1 MIKVMIS
8 GFNGAMGQNVKNIV
22 EGYEDM
28 KIVCGF
34 DKQSKGNEGY
44 PIYSS
49 FDDIKEEIDV
59 VIDFSHF
66 SLVDDLIDFCVGTN
80 TALVCA
86 TTGLEDTTNAH
97 LEEASNSI
105 PIFKT
110 GNFSYGISVVSKMLE
125 LGAKMLC
132 EDFDTE
138 IIEKHHNRKVDAP
151 SGTAYMLADVIK
163 ENADKNLEYKF
174 SRYGKDV
181 KREKSDLT
189 IHAVRGGTIVG
200 EHEVIFAGEDEIIEV
215 KHTALSRKV
224 FAVGAVKAG
233 RYIYDKGRGYFEM
246 NDIV

>member
-28 KIVCGF
+28 QIVCGF
-34 DKQSKGNEGY
+34 DKNIKGNEEY
-44 PIYSS
+44 PIYDS
-49 FDDIKEEIDV
+49 FDKIKEDIDV

-66 SLVDDLIDFCVGTN
+66 SLVDSLIDFCVKN
-80 TALVCA
+80 NISLVCA
-86 TTGLEDTTNAH
+86 TTGLDEDTNKH
-97 LEEASNSI
+97 LDEASKTI
-105 PIFKT
+105 PVFKT

-125 LGAKMLC
+125 LGAKLLC

-163 ENADKNLEYKF
+163 ENSNKELEYKF

-233 RYIYDKGRGYFEM
+233 RYIYDKGNGYFQM
-246 NDIV
+246 NDII

>member
-22 EGYEDM
+22 EGYDDM
-28 KIVCGF
+28 QIVCGF
-34 DKQSKGNEGY
+34 DKNIKGNEEY
-44 PIYSS
+44 PVYDS
-49 FDDIKEEIDV
+49 FDKVKEDIDV

-66 SLVDDLIDFCVGTN
+66 SLVDSLIDFCIKKN
-80 TALVCA
+80 IALVCA
-86 TTGLEDTTNAH
+86 TTGLDEKTNNH
-97 LEEASNSI
+97 LDEASKKI
-105 PIFKT
+105 PVFKT

-125 LGAKMLC
+125 LGAKLLC

-163 ENADKNLEYKF
+163 ENSKKELEYKF

-181 KREKSDLT
+181 KRQPKDLT

-233 RYIYDKGRGYFEM
+233 RYIYDKGNGYFQM
-246 NDIV
+246 NDII

>member
-8 GFNGAMGQNVKNIV
+8 GFNGAMGQNVKSIV
-22 EGYEDM
+22 ESYEDM
-28 KIVCGF
+28 QVVCGF
-34 DKQSKGNEGY
+34 DKNKKGNEEY
-44 PIYSS
+44 PIY
-49 FDDIKEEIDV
+49 DDFSQINEDIDV

-66 SLVDDLIDFCVGTN
+66 TLVDKLIDFCVDKK

-86 TTGLEDTTNAH
+86 TTGLDEKTNKH
-97 LEEASNSI
+97 LYEASKKI
-105 PIFKT
+105 PVFKT

-151 SGTAYMLADVIK
+151 SGTAYMLADVVK
-163 ENADKNLEYKF
+163 ENSPKELEYKY
-174 SRYGKDV
+174 SRYGNDV
-181 KREKSDLT
+181 KREKKDLT

-233 RYIYDKGRGYFEM
+233 RYIFNKENGYFQM
-246 NDIV
+246 NDII

>member
-22 EGYEDM
+22 EGYKDM

-34 DKQSKGNEGY
+34 DKFSKGNEEY
-44 PIYSS
+44 PIYSR
-49 FDDIKEEIDV
+49 FEDIKEDIDV

-66 SLVDDLIDFCVGTN
+66 SLVDDLIDFCVKSK

-86 TTGLEDTTNAH
+86 TTGLDDKINEH
-97 LEEASNSI
+97 LTKASKLV
-105 PIFKT
+105 PVFKT

-163 ENADKNLEYKF
+163 ENSPKELEYKYDRF
-174 SRYGKDV
+174 GKDV
-181 KREKSDLT
+181 KREEKDLT

-233 RYIYDKGRGYFEM
+233 RYIYDKSSGYFEM
-246 NDIV
+246 NDII